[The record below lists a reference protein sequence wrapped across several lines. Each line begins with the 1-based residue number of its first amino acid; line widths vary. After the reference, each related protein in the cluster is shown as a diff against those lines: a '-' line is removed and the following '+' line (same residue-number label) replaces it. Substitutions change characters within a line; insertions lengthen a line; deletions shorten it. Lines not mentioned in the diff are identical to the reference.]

1 MAEIK
6 NPFARSE
13 ERVLDRLRASRD
25 RTARTRPLPKLG
37 TEGGKVS
44 RRRSSPVLALYE
56 RLGVDVKDLQV

>member
-1 MAEIK
+1 MAEIR

-25 RTARTRPLPKLG
+25 RTERARPLPKLG

-44 RRRSSPVLALYE
+44 RRRSSRVLALYE
-56 RLGVDVKDLQV
+56 RLGVDVKDLQA